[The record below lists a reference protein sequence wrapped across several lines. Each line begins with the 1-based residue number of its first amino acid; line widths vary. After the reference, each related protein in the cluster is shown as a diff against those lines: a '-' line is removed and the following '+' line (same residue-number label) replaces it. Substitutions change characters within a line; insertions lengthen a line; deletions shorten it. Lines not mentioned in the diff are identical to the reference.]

1 MLESQL
7 EERKSSDLLSV
18 FLIDKLHLNPVALGL
33 ISAIFSSLLF
43 FISGLVSGTLITGL
57 GKVGLLDDWL
67 HWVFAIIINPSIFG
81 YYLWSSSSIKEI
93 IDNLEKSDLI
103 KTNCAEI
110 KSTLSIY
117 KERKRIYISLFTATL
132 YSIYFF
138 ISRNNLSGWTS
149 SGLIPQ
155 MSGTLLSLFAG
166 FAASMAVS
174 NLLLNII
181 ILNRIFLRKKLS
193 INLLHPDKCGG
204 FAFLGKYSL
213 RTAYLI
219 SVFGAWLF
227 IAVYDFQIS
236 RFNHI
241 YFLLFFLLPFYIVL
255 SLLTFLSPLF
265 SAHIGMKKLK
275 SENLEMISIKYQEL
289 YEVTKSSINL
299 ELSELEEKINKL
311 EEIKKLYEIAKKIP
325 IWPFDMPIISRY
337 FISTLGVCLPFLFEL
352 LNSRI

>member
-1 MLESQL
+1 M
-7 EERKSSDLLSV
+7 
-18 FLIDKLHLNPVALGL
+18 
-33 ISAIFSSLLF
+33 
-43 FISGLVSGTLITGL
+43 
-57 GKVGLLDDWL
+57 
-67 HWVFAIIINPSIFG
+67 
-81 YYLWSSSSIKEI
+81 
-93 IDNLEKSDLI
+93 
-103 KTNCAEI
+103 
-110 KSTLSIY
+110 
-117 KERKRIYISLFTATL
+117 
-132 YSIYFF
+132 
-138 ISRNNLSGWTS
+138 SGWTS

-174 NLLLNII
+174 NLLFNII

-193 INLLHPDKCGG
+193 INLLHPDKRGG
-204 FAFLGKYSL
+204 VAFLGKYSL